1 MKNIKIYGA
10 GGHSRVI
17 IDLAECLGYTVTKVF
32 DDFLDQSTHSN
43 KDGIPDLC
51 NNKEE
56 FFSDNDPLIIAI
68 GNNNT
73 RADLAKRV
81 KSQFGILVHPSAVV
95 SSYSCLGS
103 GTVVNCGGIVQ
114 AGTTVGK
121 HVIINTGAV
130 VDHDNIIGDFVHISP
145 NVSLTGHVEIG
156 EGTHIGAGAVVIPK
170 VKVGK
175 WCVIGAGAIIIRDVP
190 DFSVVVGNPGRIIK
204 TVCTIATGTASN
216 A

>member
-32 DDFLDQSTHSN
+32 DDFLDRSKGDDHKEGQ
-43 KDGIPDLC
+43 PDLC
-51 NNKEE
+51 NNKAE
-56 FFSDNDPLIIAI
+56 FFSDDDPLIIAI
-68 GNNNT
+68 GNNHT
-73 RADLAKRV
+73 RAELAHRI
-81 KSQFGILVHPSAVV
+81 KSNFGILVHPSAVV
-95 SSYSCLGS
+95 STYASLGA

-114 AGTTVGK
+114 AGATVGE
-121 HVIINTGAV
+121 HVIINTGAL
-130 VDHDNIIGDFVHISP
+130 VDHDNKIGDFVHVSP

-170 VKVGK
+170 VKVGR
-175 WCVIGAGAIIIRDVP
+175 WCTIGAGAVIIRDVP

-204 TVCTIATGTASN
+204 TVCN
-216 A
+216 